1 MNPWEWIPRNLEP
14 LAEATVDHLVLTLI
28 AVTGGLA
35 ISFTLALVIRADRR
49 WYGPLAGVAGTLYT
63 IPSLAL
69 FAVLV
74 PVTGLSVLTA
84 EIGLVSYTLLILLR
98 NLVAGLDAVPP
109 DVREAALAMGLS
121 PTQRLA
127 RVELPLAMPYLIGG
141 LRVATVTTI
150 GLVMVTALIGE
161 GGLGQVMLRGF
172 SFRNWTAVYVGAAIT
187 VGLSVVADLSL
198 VGLGRVLT
206 PWARAGQTGGR

>member
-1 MNPWEWIPRNLEP
+1 M
-14 LAEATVDHLVLTLI
+14 
-28 AVTGGLA
+28 
-35 ISFTLALVIRADRR
+35 
-49 WYGPLAGVAGTLYT
+49 
-63 IPSLAL
+63 
-69 FAVLV
+69 
-74 PVTGLSVLTA
+74 TGLSVLTA

-109 DVREAALAMGLS
+109 DVLEAAQAMGLS

-127 RVELPLAMPYLIGG
+127 RVELPLALPYLIGG

-172 SFRNWTAVYVGAAIT
+172 NFRNWTAVYAGAALT
-187 VGLSVVADLSL
+187 VGLAVATDLLL
-198 VGLGRVLT
+198 VGLGRLLT
-206 PWARAGQTGGR
+206 PWTRAHQAGG